1 MSVSKTQSSDCAD
14 SAHQELVR
22 ASSLLEEALELIDA
36 NAAAPEL
43 GARLQ
48 EVIEGV
54 KSRIRQ

>member
-1 MSVSKTQSSDCAD
+1 MSKTQSSDCAD